1 VAADRRLLERV
12 LTVTSYL
19 LTGLLS
25 GAAYGLL
32 AMGFVLIYRGTRIF
46 NLAQGELGGLGLY
59 VAWMLLGVFPTAV
72 AAFVGVVVAALTG
85 VVMERVLIRRVV
97 DQAPLAGVAVTL
109 GAALTLAYTEARLW
123 GLNVKTFPSPVG
135 TWSVSLGSFTATA
148 PRVVALLAAVGA
160 AIGLALLL
168 RRTTFG
174 LASRAATA
182 DQSLARVSGIDV
194 NRVRATT
201 WAIAGALSG
210 VSALLLAPVVT
221 FHPLSNTLVL
231 VRALAAALLGGLTSL
246 TGALVGGLTIGIVEG
261 VVVSQ
266 TGQPGAV
273 DAAVLVAILGT
284 LLFRPQ
290 GLFGAAES

>member
-1 VAADRRLLERV
+1 M
-12 LTVTSYL
+12 SPYL

-32 AMGFVLIYRGTRIF
+32 AMGLVLIYRGTRIF
-46 NLAQGELGGLGLY
+46 NLAQGEMGALGLY
-59 VAWMLLGVFPTAV
+59 VAWSLLGVLPV
-72 AAFVGVVVAALTG
+72 AAAAVVGIVVAAALG
-85 VVMERVLIRRVV
+85 LVMERLLIRRVV
-97 DQAPLAGVAVTL
+97 DQAPLAGLAVTL
-109 GAALTLAYTEARLW
+109 GAGLTLAYTEARLW

-135 TWSVSLGSFTATA
+135 TWSVSTGSFTATA
-148 PRVVALLAAVGA
+148 PRVVALFAAVVVTVA
-160 AIGLALLL
+160 LAVLL

-174 LASRAATA
+174 LASRAATS
-182 DQSLARVSGIDV
+182 DQNLARVSGIDV
-194 NRVRATT
+194 NRVRAAT

-261 VVVSQ
+261 LVVSQ

-273 DAAVLVAILGT
+273 DAAILVAILAT

-290 GLFGAAES
+290 GMFGATQS